1 MQHRGK
7 MTKDKLAAIA
17 GNDEELVGRIQEK
30 YGMVKE
36 EA

>member
-30 YGMVKE
+30 YGIIKE